1 MARKTISANNIN
13 PKVIKG
19 NSKELELRKQWE
31 NKLSCGDDLTPDIA
45 LTRKQRKSY
54 DLLVEKLAPAEILGN
69 ADTLLLSET
78 SITLDRIV
86 ELDKVINKLSP
97 DSDQYIKLMRTR
109 GQLSDRYLKLL
120 RELNL
125 TPNARSQIAKV
136 KAEANE
142 KASDPLLQVL
152 GL

>member
-1 MARKTISANNIN
+1 MARKTVSIKNID
-13 PKVIKG
+13 PKIIKG
-19 NSKELELRKQWE
+19 KKSEIELRKEWE
-31 NKLSCGDDLTPDIA
+31 NKLSCGDDLTPDVS

-54 DLLVEKLAPAEILGN
+54 DLIVDKLAPAEILGS
-69 ADTLLLSET
+69 ADTLLISET

-97 DSDQYIKLMRTR
+97 DDEQYIRLMRVR

-125 TPNARSQIAKV
+125 TPNARSQMAKA
-136 KAEANE
+136 KAEAKE
-142 KASDPLLQVL
+142 KAKDPLLQVL
-152 GL
+152 GM